1 MLKDSVQACPTGTQ
15 AHVLRHTAIEA
26 NRPMKYPA
34 LARFVTTLIFLF
46 VTQLLL
52 AQDSKDYTQR
62 SLEDLMNIEVTSVSK
77 KSQKI
82 SATAAAIYV
91 ITPEDIRHSGALNIP
106 DLLRMVP
113 GLNVAQIT
121 GSTWAIS
128 ARGINEHFSDKLLVM
143 IDGRSVYTPTF
154 SGVYW
159 DGVNMPLENI
169 ERIEVIRGPGGSSWG
184 ANAVNGV
191 INIIT
196 KEASQTHGGMIV
208 AGGGNVQQGFGTVQ
222 YGGRAGTRTDY
233 RVFSK
238 YFNQTHLAGLASQDA
253 ADQWDLFRAGFRTDT
268 RLSSSDKLTF
278 QGDLYTG
285 REGIVIP
292 QFTSFAN
299 PGLRLITI
307 APSLSGGF
315 FQTSWNHQ
323 YRNGSDSTLQFY
335 FDRYHRDGMV
345 NETRNTFNI
354 DFQHRLHWGARQDI
368 VWGAAY
374 RNSTLHSI
382 GNLSFSIVPADLT
395 TQLFSSFVQDEIAVI
410 PRRLSLT
417 VGSKFEHNYYSGW
430 GVMPSGRIAWT
441 LNERSMAWAA
451 ISRAIRT
458 PATFDT
464 DFRANI
470 GGYTAPGG
478 IPVVFR
484 LQGNRGQT
492 NQNLL
497 AYEAGYRS
505 TISDRLSVDIAAYYH
520 SYTNSL
526 SVEPLPPFLETA
538 PLPPHLVAPFT
549 LGNGIYGETHGVETF
564 ATWRLTD
571 RWTIT
576 PAYTVEKIHMH
587 AYAGSFDTRS
597 AAGQEG
603 STPTHWARLASQFR
617 LPRGFSWSLGSTF
630 TDRLPVIAVPG
641 YVRLDSQLTWSAREN
656 LSLSI
661 IGQNLLRDD
670 HVEFI
675 DRWGGIASSR
685 IKRSVFARF
694 VWTF

>member
-1 MLKDSVQACPTGTQ
+1 MKFTVSPLVRTAAC
-15 AHVLRHTAIEA
+15 
-26 NRPMKYPA
+26 
-34 LARFVTTLIFLF
+34 
-46 VTQLLL
+46 LLL
-52 AQDSKDYTQR
+52 VHVALPQESNDYTER

-77 KSQKI
+77 KSQKV

-91 ITPEDIRHSGALNIP
+91 ITQDEIRQSGALNVP

-113 GLNVAQIT
+113 GLNVAQIS
-121 GSTWAIS
+121 GNTWAIS
-128 ARGINEHFSDKLLVM
+128 ARGLNEHFSDKLLVM

-159 DGVNMPLENI
+159 DGVDMPLENI

-196 KEASQTHGGMIV
+196 KEASRTQGGLIV
-208 AGGGNVQQGFGTVQ
+208 AGGGNIQQGFGTIQ
-222 YGGRAGTRTDY
+222 YGGELGSRAHY

-238 YFNQTHLAGLASQDA
+238 YFNQTHMAGLAGDDA
-253 ADQWDLFRAGFRTDT
+253 ADQWDIFRAGFRTDS

-278 QGDLYTG
+278 QGDLYTE
-285 REGIVIP
+285 REGIVMP
-292 QFTSFAN
+292 QFNSFSN
-299 PGLRLITI
+299 PGLHLITI

-315 FQTSWNHQ
+315 FQTSWNHD

-335 FDRYHRDGMV
+335 FDRYHRDGLV

-354 DFQHRLHWGARQDI
+354 DFQHRLPWGTRQDI

-374 RNSTLHSI
+374 RNSTLYSI

-395 TQLFSSFVQDEIAVI
+395 TQLFSSFVQDEISVI
-410 PRRLSLT
+410 PGRLSLT
-417 VGSKFEHNYYSGW
+417 LGSKLEHNYYSGW

-470 GGYTAPGG
+470 GGYIGHGG

-484 LQGNRGQT
+484 LQGNRRQT
-492 NQNLL
+492 NENVL
-497 AYEAGYRS
+497 AYEVGYRS
-505 TISDRLSVDIAAYYH
+505 TVSERLSVDVAAYYN
-520 SYTNSL
+520 SYTDGL
-526 SVEPLPPFLETA
+526 GVEPQPAIPETTPWPPHIIA
-538 PLPPHLVAPFT
+538 PLILD
-549 LGNGIYGETHGVETF
+549 NSMYGESHGVETF
-564 ATWRLTD
+564 ATWRVTD
-571 RWTIT
+571 RWTLT
-576 PAYTVEKIHMH
+576 PAYTIEEIHMH
-587 AYAGSFDTRS
+587 AHSGSLDTQS
-597 AAGQEG
+597 APGKEG
-603 STPTHWARLASQFR
+603 STPRHWARLASQFR
-617 LPRGFSWSLGSTF
+617 FPRGFTLGVSSTF
-630 TDRLPVIAVPG
+630 TDRLPALAVPG
-641 YVRLDSQLTWSAREN
+641 YLRMDSQLTWSAREN

-661 IGQNLLRDD
+661 AGQNLLRD
-670 HVEFI
+670 HHLEFT
-675 DRWGGIASSR
+675 DRWGGLASSR

>member
-1 MLKDSVQACPTGTQ
+1 
-15 AHVLRHTAIEA
+15 
-26 NRPMKYPA
+26 MKYPTS
-34 LARFVTTLIFLF
+34 ARFLTALIILFL
-46 VTQLLL
+46 TQLVP
-52 AQDSKDYTQR
+52 AQDSKDYTER

-77 KSQKI
+77 KSQKV

-91 ITPEDIRHSGALNIP
+91 ITQDEIQHSGALNIP

-113 GLNVAQIT
+113 GVNVAQVS
-121 GSTWAIS
+121 GNQWAIS
-128 ARGINEHFSDKLLVM
+128 ARGLNEHFSDKLLVM

-159 DGVNMPLENI
+159 DGVDMPLENI
-169 ERIEVIRGPGGSSWG
+169 DRIEVIRGPGGSSWG

-208 AGGGNVQQGFGTVQ
+208 AGAGNVQQGFGTAQ

-285 REGIVIP
+285 REGIIMP
-292 QFTSFAN
+292 QFNSFAN
-299 PGLRLITI
+299 PGLHMVTI

-315 FQTSWNHQ
+315 FQTSWNHH

-335 FDRYHRDGMV
+335 FDRYHREGLV

-354 DFQHRLHWGARQDI
+354 DFQHRLPWGTRQDI
-368 VWGAAY
+368 VWGTAY
-374 RNSTLHSI
+374 RNSTLYSI
-382 GNLSFSIVPADLT
+382 GNLSFSISPPDLT
-395 TQLFSSFVQDEIAVI
+395 TQLFSSFVQDEISVI
-410 PRRLSLT
+410 PQRLSLT

-430 GVMPSGRIAWT
+430 GVMPSGRVALT
-441 LNERSMAWAA
+441 LNERSMVWAA

-470 GGYTAPGG
+470 GGYIGPGG

-484 LQGNRGQT
+484 LQGNRRQT
-492 NQNLL
+492 NESLL
-497 AYEAGYRS
+497 AYEIGYRS
-505 TISDRLSVDIAAYYH
+505 TVSDRLSVDIAAYYN
-520 SYTNSL
+520 SYSDGL
-526 SVEPLPPFLETA
+526 GVEPQATVQETTPWPSHIVA
-538 PLPPHLVAPFT
+538 PLT
-549 LGNGIYGETHGVETF
+549 LRSSIHGESHGVETF
-564 ATWRLTD
+564 ATWRVTG
-571 RWTIT
+571 RWTLT
-576 PAYTVEKIHMH
+576 PAYTIEEIHMRPD
-587 AYAGSFDTRS
+587 AGSRDMQS
-597 AAGQEG
+597 APGKEG
-603 STPTHWARLASQFR
+603 STPRQWARLASQFR
-617 LPRGFSWSLGSTF
+617 LPRGFSCSVGSTF
-630 TDRLPVIAVPG
+630 TDRLPAVAVPG

-661 IGQNLLRDD
+661 VGQNLLRDY
-670 HVEFI
+670 HVEFV

>member
-1 MLKDSVQACPTGTQ
+1 MSLSSRIPPDSDGGAYLPEVPMQYAVP
-15 AHVLRHTAIEA
+15 AWFLR
-26 NRPMKYPA
+26 
-34 LARFVTTLIFLF
+34 TL
-46 VTQLLL
+46 TYLLL
-52 AQDSKDYTQR
+52 AHLASAQENKDYTQQ

-77 KSQKI
+77 KSQKV

-91 ITPEDIRHSGALNIP
+91 ITQDEIRHSGALNIP

-128 ARGINEHFSDKLLVM
+128 ARGLNEHFSDKLLVM
-143 IDGRSVYTPTF
+143 VDGRSVYTPTF

-159 DGVNMPLENI
+159 DGVDMPLENI
-169 ERIEVIRGPGGSSWG
+169 DRIEVIRGPGGSSWG

-196 KEASQTHGGMIV
+196 KEASQTRGGMIV
-208 AGGGNVQQGFGTVQ
+208 AGAGNVQQGFGTVQ
-222 YGGRAGTRTDY
+222 YGGRAGDRTDY

-253 ADQWDLFRAGFRTDT
+253 ADQWDVFRAGFRTDS
-268 RLSSSDKLTF
+268 RLSPADTLSL

-285 REGIVIP
+285 REGVVMP

-299 PGLRLITI
+299 PGLRMIGI

-315 FQTSWNHQ
+315 FQTSWNHH

-335 FDRYHRDGMV
+335 FDRYHRDGLV

-354 DFQHRLHWGARQDI
+354 DFQHRLHWDSRQDI

-374 RNSTLHSI
+374 RNSTLYSI
-382 GNLSFSIVPADLT
+382 GNLSFSIVPADVT
-395 TQLFSSFVQDEIAVI
+395 TQLLSSFVQDEITVI

-417 VGSKFEHNYYSGW
+417 LGSKFEHNYYSGW
-430 GVMPSGRIAWT
+430 GVLPSGRIAWT
-441 LNERSMAWAA
+441 LSERAMAWAA
-451 ISRAIRT
+451 ISRAIRI

-464 DFRANI
+464 DMRANI
-470 GGYTAPGG
+470 GGYIGPGG

-484 LQGNRGQT
+484 LQGNPRHP
-492 NQNLL
+492 NENLL

-505 TISDRLSVDIAAYYH
+505 TISDRLSFDIAAYYH
-520 SYTNSL
+520 SYSDSL
-526 SVEPLPPFLETA
+526 SVEPLAPILETT
-538 PLPPHLVAPFT
+538 PLPPHVVAP
-549 LGNGIYGETHGVETF
+549 LILNSGIHGESHGLETF
-564 ATWRLTD
+564 ATWRVTD
-571 RWTIT
+571 RWTLT
-576 PAYTVEKIHMH
+576 PAYTFEGMH
-587 AYAGSFDTRS
+587 LHPDTGSLDMQSAGNK
-597 AAGQEG
+597 EG
-603 STPTHWARLASQFR
+603 STPRHWARMASQFR
-617 LPRGFSWSLGSTF
+617 FPRGLSWNISSTF
-630 TDRLPVIAVPG
+630 IDRLPALSVPG

-661 IGQNLLRDD
+661 VGQNLLRDQ
-670 HVEFI
+670 HLEFA
-675 DRWGGIASSR
+675 DRWGGLASSR